1 MSNISRERI
10 IETAANL
17 SNKAGLE
24 NLSLKMIA
32 EELKIKSPSLYNH
45 VSSLD
50 DIKKQLMLY
59 GWKQIEKLTIEAAV
73 GVTGYEALK
82 NMCYATRKLF
92 EMIFKVMKTVN
103 ISDENINH
111 IIRTLRSFLEGFS
124 LLVNNNAFGNPVS
137 IKESFD
143 LSLEIIINGIKTLE
157 GTE

>member
-59 GWKQIEKLTIEAAV
+59 GWKQIEKW
-73 GVTGYEALK
+73 
-82 NMCYATRKLF
+82 
-92 EMIFKVMKTVN
+92 
-103 ISDENINH
+103 SDR
-111 IIRTLRSFLEGFS
+111 IR
-124 LLVNNNAFGNPVS
+124 
-137 IKESFD
+137 
-143 LSLEIIINGIKTLE
+143 GIKKHVLCIL
-157 GTE
+157 

>member
-50 DIKKQLMLY
+50 DI
-59 GWKQIEKLTIEAAV
+59 I
-73 GVTGYEALK
+73 
-82 NMCYATRKLF
+82 
-92 EMIFKVMKTVN
+92 
-103 ISDENINH
+103 
-111 IIRTLRSFLEGFS
+111 
-124 LLVNNNAFGNPVS
+124 
-137 IKESFD
+137 IKESLQRCF
-143 LSLEIIINGIKTLE
+143 GITNMKVLKKKMQPE
-157 GTE
+157 NYLK

>member
-59 GWKQIEKLTIEAAV
+59 GWKQIETLTIEAAV

-82 NMCYATRKLF
+82 PCVMHF
-92 EMIFKVMKTVN
+92 MIMQL
-103 ISDENINH
+103 I
-111 IIRTLRSFLEGFS
+111 
-124 LLVNNNAFGNPVS
+124 
-137 IKESFD
+137 IKESLQRCF
-143 LSLEIIINGIKTLE
+143 GITNMKVLKKKMQPE
-157 GTE
+157 NYLK

>member
-50 DIKKQLMLY
+50 DIKKLCDEL
-59 GWKQIEKLTIEAAV
+59 IEAH
-73 GVTGYEALK
+73 G
-82 NMCYATRKLF
+82 
-92 EMIFKVMKTVN
+92 EMLPKFN
-103 ISDENINH
+103 
-111 IIRTLRSFLEGFS
+111 
-124 LLVNNNAFGNPVS
+124 
-137 IKESFD
+137 
-143 LSLEIIINGIKTLE
+143 
-157 GTE
+157 

>member
-50 DIKKQLMLY
+50 DIKKQLMLLITSLNWGILY
-59 GWKQIEKLTIEAAV
+59 
-73 GVTGYEALK
+73 
-82 NMCYATRKLF
+82 LF
-92 EMIFKVMKTVN
+92 PNITNILHTV
-103 ISDENINH
+103 IGSRIN
-111 IIRTLRSFLEGFS
+111 F
-124 LLVNNNAFGNPVS
+124 
-137 IKESFD
+137 
-143 LSLEIIINGIKTLE
+143 
-157 GTE
+157 